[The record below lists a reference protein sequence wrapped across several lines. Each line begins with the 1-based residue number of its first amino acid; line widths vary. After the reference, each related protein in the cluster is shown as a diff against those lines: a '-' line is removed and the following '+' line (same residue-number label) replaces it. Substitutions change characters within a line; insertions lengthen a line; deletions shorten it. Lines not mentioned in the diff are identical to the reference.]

1 MCQVYKCDYT
11 PCIGTGKEGTMCTA
25 FSYCR
30 SQKQRLR
37 GFGINAPRPSGS
49 FGSGPWAIRPKRLQW
64 LSNIRAGFKIAAFP
78 VLMVVGN
85 HSLSTV
91 MPAQACTQLLSRKT
105 GRKLGHGHSLP
116 RATTRGRGDGVENEI
131 GTNFNTSRALPHFSY
146 HLRILI
152 GRKAMAETSPPFFIL
167 GAVP

>member
-1 MCQVYKCDYT
+1 
-11 PCIGTGKEGTMCTA
+11 MCTA

-64 LSNIRAGFKIAAFP
+64 LTNIRTEFKIAAFP
-78 VLMVVGN
+78 VLMVVRS

-91 MPAQACTQLLSRKT
+91 MPAQAGTQLLSRKT
-105 GRKLGHGHSLP
+105 GRKLGPGHSLP
-116 RATTRGRGDGVENEI
+116 RATTRGRGDDVKSGDQS
-131 GTNFNTSRALPHFSY
+131 GRNTSRALPHFSY

-152 GRKAMAETSPPFFIL
+152 GRKAMAETSPPFL
-167 GAVP
+167 SERDLMR